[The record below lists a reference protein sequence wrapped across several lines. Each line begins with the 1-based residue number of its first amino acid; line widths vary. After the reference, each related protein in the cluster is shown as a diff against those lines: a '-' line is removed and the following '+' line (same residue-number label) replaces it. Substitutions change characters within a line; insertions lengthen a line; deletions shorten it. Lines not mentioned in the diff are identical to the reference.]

1 MSGKENVKNIKLRL
15 VYPSDGETI
24 CLANDEIAAW
34 FKNYKRRNVGENY
47 GKGDH
52 FVGKNPIF
60 KWTCD
65 CDDKSVGYVVTVKE
79 AGADGEGRTFETKRI
94 KGTKETSLEVAGLA
108 VNSDYVWSVKAIA
121 DGRIVAESE
130 GRFGT
135 EKTPAFVDAEGV
147 SNIRDVSFFSK
158 TLKRGM
164 LFRSAAMENATE
176 KGLAVLSELGI
187 KTDID
192 LRMSGEGH
200 EEERSPIP
208 NAKYFSYSGAYYVK
222 SGAELTDPVYQANM
236 AKAFEV
242 FADESNYPIVFHC
255 AIGRD
260 RTGTLAAI
268 VEAFLGASAEDIF
281 ADYEVSFFTEAGCRD
296 NADPAMMTGKITEV
310 YDFLMGYSSGNLAE
324 NTEKFL
330 LDIGVKQFSL
340 DKFRRIM
347 TKNKNKGEKQ

>member
-1 MSGKENVKNIKLRL
+1 MSKKENVKNIKLRL
-15 VYPSDGETI
+15 VYPADGETI
-24 CLANDEIAAW
+24 CLANAEIAAW
-34 FKNYKRRNVGENY
+34 FKNYKRCNIGGNY
-47 GKGDH
+47 GKGDR

-60 KWTCD
+60 KWDCD
-65 CDDKSVGYVVTVKE
+65 CGDKSVGYVVTVKE
-79 AGADGEGRTFETKRI
+79 EGADGERLTFETK
-94 KGTKETSLEVAGLA
+94 ETSFEVAGLS
-108 VNSDYVWSVKAIA
+108 VNSDYAWRVSAIA

-135 EKTPAFVDAEGV
+135 EKTPGFVEAEGV

-164 LFRSAAMENATE
+164 LFRSAALENATE
-176 KGLAVLSELGI
+176 KGLAVLGKLGI

-192 LRMSGEGH
+192 LRMPGEGH
-200 EEERSPIP
+200 EEERSPVP
-208 NAKYFSYSGAYYVK
+208 NAKYFSYPGAYYVK

-268 VEAFLGASAEDIF
+268 VESFLGASAEDVF

-296 NADPAMMTGKITEV
+296 NADPAMMTAKITEV
-310 YDFLMGYSSGNLAE
+310 YDFLMGYSGGNLAE

-330 LDIGVKQFSL
+330 LDIGVKQILL
-340 DKFRRIM
+340 DKFKRII
-347 TKNKNKGEKQ
+347 TKSKGEKQ

>member
-1 MSGKENVKNIKLRL
+1 MLGKENVKNTKLRL

-34 FKNYKRRNVGENY
+34 FKNYKRCNVGENY
-47 GKGDH
+47 GKGNH
-52 FVGKNPIF
+52 FVGKNSIF
-60 KWTCD
+60 KWACD

-79 AGADGEGRTFETKRI
+79 ECADGDGRTFETK
-94 KGTKETSLEVAGLA
+94 ETSLDVAGLA

-135 EKTPAFVDAEGV
+135 EKTPAFIDAEGV

-164 LFRSAAMENATE
+164 LFRSAAMENATV
-176 KGLAVLSELGI
+176 KGLAVLNELGI

-200 EEERSPIP
+200 DEDRSPVP

-236 AKAFEV
+236 AKTFEV
-242 FADESNYPIVFHC
+242 FTDESNYPIVFHC

-268 VEAFLGASAEDIF
+268 VESFLGASADDIF

-296 NADPAMMTGKITEV
+296 NADPAMMTAKITEV
-310 YDFLMGYSSGNLAE
+310 YDFLVDYSDGNLAE

-340 DKFRRIM
+340 DKFKRII
-347 TKNKNKGEKQ
+347 TKNKGEKQ

>member
-1 MSGKENVKNIKLRL
+1 MSKKDNEKNMRLRL

-24 CLANDEIAAW
+24 CLANDEITEW
-34 FKNYKRRNVGENY
+34 FKDYKRCNVGENY
-47 GKGDH
+47 GKGEH
-52 FVGKNPIF
+52 FVGKTPIF
-60 KWTCD
+60 GWAFECD
-65 CDDKSVGYVVTVKE
+65 EKADGYVVTVKE
-79 AGADGEGRTFETKRI
+79 ENPGDEEMVFET
-94 KGTKETSLEVAGLA
+94 GETSIEIPGLA
-108 VNSDYVWSVKAIA
+108 VNADYVWNVKAIMG
-121 DGRIVAESE
+121 GRIVAVSE

-135 EKTPAFVDAEGV
+135 EKTPGFIDAEGV

-158 TLKRGM
+158 TIKRGM
-164 LFRSAAMENATE
+164 LFRSAALENATE
-176 KGLAVLSELGI
+176 KGLAVLGKLAI

-192 LRMSGEGH
+192 LRMPGEGH

-208 NAKYFSYSGAYYVK
+208 NAKYFNYPGAYYVK

-268 VEAFLGASAEDIF
+268 VEAFLGASEDDIF

-296 NADPAMMTGKITEV
+296 NADPVMMTAKITEV
-310 YDFLMGYSSGNLAE
+310 YDFLVDYSDGNLAE

-330 LDIGVKQFSL
+330 LDIGVKQFWL
-340 DKFRRIM
+340 DEFKRIM
-347 TKNKNKGEKQ
+347 TKKRG